1 MGAGEVFDVAVDL
14 RESSHTFAQWIGEIL
29 LAENERQ
36 MWIPKD
42 FAHGFVVLSDT
53 AEFLYKTT
61 DYYAPKH
68 ERLITWNDSAIPHQW
83 PIDGEPV
90 LSTKDLQ
97 GKSLAD
103 GEHFA

>member
-1 MGAGEVFDVAVDL
+1 MFDVAVDL
-14 RESSHTFAQWIGEIL
+14 RKSSHTFAQWVGEIL
-29 LAENERQ
+29 LAENDRQ
-36 MWIPKD
+36 MWMPKD
-42 FAHGFVVLSDT
+42 FARGFVVLSDT
-53 AEFLYKTT
+53 TEFLYKTT

-68 ERLITWNDSAIPHQW
+68 ERLIAWNDPAIAIQW

-103 GEHFA
+103 GSILHDYS